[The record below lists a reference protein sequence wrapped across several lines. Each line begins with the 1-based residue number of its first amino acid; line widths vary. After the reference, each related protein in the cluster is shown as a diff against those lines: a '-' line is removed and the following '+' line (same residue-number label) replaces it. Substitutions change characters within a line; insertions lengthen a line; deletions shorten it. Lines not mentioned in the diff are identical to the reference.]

1 MLKTRQGRVRYT
13 ETLEEL
19 LREGSNRMPESQH
32 DRKPGDGLI
41 KLDNIDFRGAD
52 LSGMEFDG
60 LLFDEC
66 DFTGANFTNTKLYK
80 CGMRSA
86 IIHRVQADGAQFINV
101 NMREAR
107 FTENY
112 AIGANFE
119 ACNMLSVN
127 MTDSNLNYAT
137 IIGCDMRKVNL
148 RDCRIKHALMKD
160 NKLRGCNLRDV
171 QFTWTNGIP
180 RFFYDT
186 KVNFEAADPEDWFY
200 GYKLTA
206 ADGKGIYHPAIKY
219 SVGKVFDAEYQD
231 ADPAKRIPI
240 SKKYNSGI
248 ALAPLDW
255 VLREWVL
262 CGAYGDYQC
271 FRCKFQAK
279 DVIENEGNTKFNV
292 RKMEV
297 VDEVDM
303 SGWYEQ
309 MSEDI
314 GYHTGGTASAIS
326 EFEIVGR
333 ELVEIGDNDVGC

>member
-1 MLKTRQGRVRYT
+1 MLLTNQGRIRYNKDLKTLMQ
-13 ETLEEL
+13 ELE
-19 LREGSNRMPESQH
+19 RPHSQH
-32 DRKPGDGLI
+32 DRTPGDGKL
-41 KLDNIDFRGAD
+41 KLDNINFRGAD

-66 DFTGANFTNTKLYK
+66 DFTGANLTGTKFYK

-86 IIHRVQADGAQFINV
+86 LVNRVNADGASFINV
-101 NMREAR
+101 NMREAQLKEGY
-107 FTENY
+107 F
-112 AIGANFE
+112 IGANFE
-119 ACNMLSVN
+119 ACNMLHVN
-127 MTDSNLNYAT
+127 MWDSNLNYAT
-137 IIGCDMRKVNL
+137 IIGNDMRKVNL
-148 RDCRIKHALMKD
+148 RDCRIKHAIMKN
-160 NKLRGCNLRDV
+160 NKLRGVNLRDV
-171 QFTWTNGIP
+171 QFTWTGGIP
-180 RFFYDT
+180 RFFYDS

-231 ADPAKRIPI
+231 DNPTERKPI

-255 VLREWVL
+255 ILREWVL
-262 CGAYGDYQC
+262 CGGYSDYHA

-297 VDEVDM
+297 VDEIDM
-303 SGWYEQ
+303 APFYEQ
-309 MSEDI
+309 LSEDI
-314 GYHTGGTASAIS
+314 GYHTGGTASAIDD
-326 EFEIVGR
+326 FR
-333 ELVEIGDNDVGC
+333 IGNEKSSD

>member
-1 MLKTRQGRVRYT
+1 MLKTRQGRTRYT

-19 LREGSNRMPESQH
+19 IRTGSNRMPESQH
-32 DRKPGDGLI
+32 DRKPGDGKI

-52 LSGMEFDG
+52 LSGMSFDG

-66 DFTGANFTNTKLYK
+66 DFTGANLTNTKFYK

-86 IIHRVQADGAQFINV
+86 ILHRVTADGAEFINV

-107 FTENY
+107 FTQAY
-112 AIGANFE
+112 GIGANFE
-119 ACNMLSVN
+119 ACNMLHVDMN
-127 MTDSNLNYAT
+127 DSNFNYAT
-137 IIGCDMRKVNL
+137 IVGCDMRKVNL
-148 RDCRIKHALMKD
+148 RDCRIKHALMKN
-160 NKLRGCNLRDV
+160 NKIRGANLRDV

-180 RFFYDT
+180 RFFYDS

-231 ADPAKRIPI
+231 SNPEKRIPI
-240 SKKYNSGI
+240 SKKFNSGI

-255 VLREWVL
+255 ILREWVL
-262 CGAYGDYQC
+262 CGGYGDYQA

-279 DVIENEGNTKFNV
+279 DVIENEGNTKYNV

-297 VDEVDM
+297 VEEIDLAPFYAEI
-303 SGWYEQ
+303 
-309 MSEDI
+309 SEDI
-314 GYHTGGTASAIS
+314 GYHTGGTASAIDDFRIDS
-326 EFEIVGR
+326 EKSS
-333 ELVEIGDNDVGC
+333 D